1 MNAKKLQET
10 EAKHSRKSSPTLPP
24 LISKITIIRAK
35 ARRTIKTTK
44 RESWRNYVS
53 KINTRT
59 SIKKVWSMVRKISG
73 KHPSG
78 KICHLHA
85 NGSEVTDIPDIANTL
100 AQIFSDNSSSEQ
112 HSTKFKSFQ
121 HQAEKQPLNFK

>member
-1 MNAKKLQET
+1 
-10 EAKHSRKSSPTLPP
+10 
-24 LISKITIIRAK
+24 
-35 ARRTIKTTK
+35 
-44 RESWRNYVS
+44 
-53 KINTRT
+53 
-59 SIKKVWSMVRKISG
+59 MVRKISG

-100 AQIFSDNSSSEQ
+100 AQTFSDNSSSEQ

-121 HQAEKQPLNFK
+121 HQAEKQPLNFKSKNQETYNNPFFMEELVSALYKSHDTAVGPDDIKC